1 MGVARDLVDYRWPWP
16 GTWWT
21 TGGRGQGPG
30 GLQVG
35 VVRDLVDYRW
45 AWPGTTTGLQMDF
58 GAGPLD
64 YNRDS
69 FLCFPKPRLLGTG
82 VMMSKNEQADW
93 TIKVTSHM

>member
-1 MGVARDLVDYRWPWP
+1 
-16 GTWWT
+16 
-21 TGGRGQGPG
+21 
-30 GLQVG
+30 
-35 VVRDLVDYRW
+35 
-45 AWPGTTTGLQMDF
+45 MDF

-64 YNRDS
+64 YNRNS